1 MQAYVID
8 SFVFIIIYFQNIDKI
23 GTVNCPVMVVHVSII
38 FRHFCFKS
46 HHVFCCFLSGVCA
59 RAHVGFGH

>member
-38 FRHFCFKS
+38 FLDFCFKP
-46 HHVFCCFLSGVCA
+46 HHVFCRFLSGVCA